1 MSSASLAFS
10 SLFEKENCLLLN
22 NSFSATCRDC
32 FARLKLFFKSVS
44 SICINKSP
52 ELILSLLFT
61 IIFLTTPSN
70 GAVIN
75 LGLLGTTS
83 TGAVLV
89 ILIGITKINIMD
101 KIMIHDRLP
110 VKFFFKK
117 SLIEK
122 SVKKVL

>member
-1 MSSASLAFS
+1 MSS
-10 SLFEKENCLLLN
+10 
-22 NSFSATCRDC
+22 
-32 FARLKLFFKSVS
+32 
-44 SICINKSP
+44 IWINKSP

-89 ILIGITKINIMD
+89 ILIGIIDINIIA
-101 KIMIHDRLP
+101 KIIIHDLFP
-110 VKFFFKK
+110 VKFFLKK

-122 SVKKVL
+122 SAKKVLNACP